1 MNSPISLMLQQ
12 AISFFERSNFD
23 SAELILKRLI
33 KIDSNCLPAFYVL
46 GLIKVS
52 QENFKEAVGFFKK
65 AAKLNP
71 DDFSIQFNLAKA
83 LSDSECDKESLA
95 HHKKATELSKNNPL
109 VWLNYAKSV
118 YKLGAYVEALE
129 CYEKVLD
136 LKSDYAEAWSSKG
149 GVLHKIKRYEEALQ
163 HFDKA
168 LSLKPDYAE
177 AYSNK
182 GNTLNELK
190 LYEEALQHFD
200 KALSLKPDY
209 AEAYSNKGNTLNELK
224 LYEEALQHF
233 DKALSLKPDYAE
245 AYSNKGST
253 LNELK
258 LYEEAL
264 QHFDKALSLKPDYAE
279 AYSNKGNT
287 LNELKLY
294 EEALQ
299 HFDKALSLKPDYA
312 EAYSN
317 KGNTLNELKLY
328 EEALQHFDKALSLK
342 PDIDWALGNRLILK
356 LQMCNWDN
364 LQRDINHLIEM
375 NKSNNTII
383 QPFQLLPMIDNPQL
397 HKRTSEIYVLKKYPA
412 NPELGNIHFS
422 KQKKKIRLGYF
433 SPDFRNHPVALLTA
447 ELFESH
453 DRTLFEVIAFS
464 LLQASDDDQIRI
476 RLKNS
481 FDKFLDV
488 GHLSDIEIA
497 KLARELDIDIAI
509 DLCGH
514 TRHSRTRIFSFRAAP
529 IQVSYLGY
537 LGTMGANYID
547 YLLADKTIITK
558 DLEECYTEKI
568 IYLPSYQVNDSKKTI
583 SQKKFTRKELGV
595 SEDKIIYCCFNNN
608 YKILPTT
615 FDSWMR
621 ILKEVERGILFLYAE
636 SNVVEDN
643 LIKEAKSRGIDSSRI
658 IFGKRIKYEEYL
670 ERYKI
675 CDLFLDTLPYNAGT
689 TASDALWAG
698 LPVITLKGKSFASRV
713 AASLLTAINLPELIT
728 SSQEEYEA
736 LAIKLGNN
744 PNELIHLKKKIENT
758 KLKSTLFDTVAFT
771 DKLETA
777 YLEVYDRYLLGS
789 TPDNIDLAKS

>member
-12 AISFFERSNFD
+12 GISFFERSNFD

-83 LSDSECDKESLA
+83 LSDSECDQESIP
-95 HHKKATELSKNNPL
+95 HHKIAIKLSKNNSL
-109 VWLNYAKSV
+109 AWLNYAKSV

-136 LKSDYAEAWSSKG
+136 LKPDYAEAWSSKG

-163 HFDKA
+163 HYDKA

-190 LYEEALQHFD
+190 CYEEALQH
-200 KALSLKPDY
+200 Y
-209 AEAYSNKGNTLNELK
+209 
-224 LYEEALQHF
+224 
-233 DKALSLKPDYAE
+233 
-245 AYSNKGST
+245 
-253 LNELK
+253 
-258 LYEEAL
+258 
-264 QHFDKALSLKPDYAE
+264 
-279 AYSNKGNT
+279 
-287 LNELKLY
+287 
-294 EEALQ
+294 
-299 HFDKALSLKPDYA
+299 
-312 EAYSN
+312 
-317 KGNTLNELKLY
+317 
-328 EEALQHFDKALSLK
+328 DKALSLK

-356 LQMCNWDN
+356 LQMCNWAN
-364 LQRDINHLIEM
+364 LQRDINHLVEM
-375 NKSNNTII
+375 NKSNNKII

-397 HKRTSEIYVLKKYPA
+397 HKKISEIYTLYKYPV

-464 LLQASDDDQIRI
+464 LLQASDEDQIRI

-497 KLARELDIDIAI
+497 KLAREMDIDIAI

-514 TRHSRTRIFSFRAAP
+514 TRHSRTGIFSFRAAP

-583 SQKKFTRKELGV
+583 SQKKFTREELGV

-615 FDSWMR
+615 FESWMR
-621 ILKEVERGILFLYAE
+621 ILKEVDKSILFLYAE
-636 SNVVEDN
+636 SSVVEDN

-658 IFGKRIKYEEYL
+658 VFGKRIKYEEYL

-728 SSQEEYEA
+728 SSQEEYEL

-744 PNELIHLKKKIENT
+744 PNELIHLKQKIENT
-758 KLKSTLFDTVAFT
+758 KLRSNLFDTVAFT
-771 DKLETA
+771 DVLEKA
-777 YLEVYDRYLLGS
+777 YLEAYDRYLLGS
-789 TPDNIDLAKS
+789 APDNIDLAKA

>member
-12 AISFFERSNFD
+12 GISFFERSNFD

-83 LSDSECDKESLA
+83 LSDSECDQESIP
-95 HHKKATELSKNNPL
+95 HHKIATKLSKNNPL
-109 VWLNYAKSV
+109 AWLNYAKSV

-129 CYEKVLD
+129 CYAKVLD
-136 LKSDYAEAWSSKG
+136 LKPDYAEAWSSKG
-149 GVLHKIKRYEEALQ
+149 GVLHKIMRYEEALQ
-163 HFDKA
+163 HYDKA

-182 GNTLNELK
+182 GNALNELM
-190 LYEEALQHFD
+190 LYEEALQ
-200 KALSLKPDY
+200 Y
-209 AEAYSNKGNTLNELK
+209 Y
-224 LYEEALQHF
+224 
-233 DKALSLKPDYAE
+233 
-245 AYSNKGST
+245 
-253 LNELK
+253 
-258 LYEEAL
+258 
-264 QHFDKALSLKPDYAE
+264 
-279 AYSNKGNT
+279 
-287 LNELKLY
+287 
-294 EEALQ
+294 
-299 HFDKALSLKPDYA
+299 
-312 EAYSN
+312 
-317 KGNTLNELKLY
+317 
-328 EEALQHFDKALSLK
+328 DKALSLK

-364 LQRDINHLIEM
+364 LQRDINHLVEM
-375 NKSNNTII
+375 NKSNNKII

-397 HKRTSEIYVLKKYPA
+397 HKRISEIYTLHKYPV

-464 LLQASDDDQIRI
+464 LLQASDEDQIRM

-497 KLARELDIDIAI
+497 KLAREMDIDIAI

-583 SQKKFTRKELGV
+583 SQKKFTREELGV

-615 FDSWMR
+615 FESWMR
-621 ILKEVERGILFLYAE
+621 ILKEVDKSILFLYAE
-636 SNVVEDN
+636 SSVVEDN

-658 IFGKRIKYEEYL
+658 VFGKRIKYEEYL

-728 SSQEEYEA
+728 SSQEEYEL

-744 PNELIHLKKKIENT
+744 PNELLDLKQKIENT
-758 KLKSTLFDTVAFT
+758 KLRSNLFDTVAFT
-771 DKLETA
+771 DVLEKA
-777 YLEVYDRYLLGS
+777 YLEAYDRYLLGS
-789 TPDNIDLAKS
+789 APDNIDLAKA

>member
-12 AISFFERSNFD
+12 GISFFERSNFD

-83 LSDSECDKESLA
+83 LSDSECDQESIP
-95 HHKKATELSKNNPL
+95 HHKIATKLSKNNPL
-109 VWLNYAKSV
+109 AWLNYAKSV

-129 CYEKVLD
+129 CYAKVLD
-136 LKSDYAEAWSSKG
+136 LKPDYAEAWSSKG

-163 HFDKA
+163 HYDKA

-182 GNTLNELK
+182 GNTLNELM
-190 LYEEALQHFD
+190 LYEEALQHYD

-209 AEAYSNKGNTLNELK
+209 AEAYSNKGNALNELM
-224 LYEEALQHF
+224 LYEEALQ
-233 DKALSLKPDYAE
+233 Y
-245 AYSNKGST
+245 Y
-253 LNELK
+253 
-258 LYEEAL
+258 
-264 QHFDKALSLKPDYAE
+264 
-279 AYSNKGNT
+279 
-287 LNELKLY
+287 
-294 EEALQ
+294 
-299 HFDKALSLKPDYA
+299 
-312 EAYSN
+312 
-317 KGNTLNELKLY
+317 
-328 EEALQHFDKALSLK
+328 DKALSLK

-364 LQRDINHLIEM
+364 LQRDINHLVEM
-375 NKSNNTII
+375 NKSNNKII

-397 HKRTSEIYVLKKYPA
+397 HKKISEIYTLHKYPV

-464 LLQASDDDQIRI
+464 LLQASDEDQIRM

-497 KLARELDIDIAI
+497 KLAREMDIDIAI

-514 TRHSRTRIFSFRAAP
+514 TRHSRTGIFSFRAAP

-583 SQKKFTRKELGV
+583 SQKKFTREELGV

-615 FDSWMR
+615 FESWMR
-621 ILKEVERGILFLYAE
+621 ILKEVDKSILFLYAE
-636 SNVVEDN
+636 SSVVEDN

-658 IFGKRIKYEEYL
+658 VFGKRIKYEEYL

-728 SSQEEYEA
+728 SSQEEYEL

-744 PNELIHLKKKIENT
+744 PNELIHLKQKIENT
-758 KLKSTLFDTVAFT
+758 KLRSNLFDTVAFT
-771 DKLETA
+771 DKLEKA
-777 YLEVYDRYLLGS
+777 YLEAYDRYLLGS
-789 TPDNIDLAKS
+789 APDNIDLAKA

>member
-12 AISFFERSNFD
+12 GISFFERSNFD
-23 SAELILKRLI
+23 SAELILIRLI

-83 LSDSECDKESLA
+83 LSDSECDQESIP
-95 HHKKATELSKNNPL
+95 HHKIATKLSKSNPL
-109 VWLNYAKSV
+109 AWLNYAKSV
-118 YKLGAYVEALE
+118 YKLGAFVEALE

-136 LKSDYAEAWSSKG
+136 LKPDFAEAWSSKG

-163 HFDKA
+163 HYDKA

-190 LYEEALQHFD
+190 HYEEALQ
-200 KALSLKPDY
+200 Y
-209 AEAYSNKGNTLNELK
+209 Y
-224 LYEEALQHF
+224 
-233 DKALSLKPDYAE
+233 
-245 AYSNKGST
+245 
-253 LNELK
+253 
-258 LYEEAL
+258 
-264 QHFDKALSLKPDYAE
+264 
-279 AYSNKGNT
+279 
-287 LNELKLY
+287 
-294 EEALQ
+294 
-299 HFDKALSLKPDYA
+299 
-312 EAYSN
+312 
-317 KGNTLNELKLY
+317 
-328 EEALQHFDKALSLK
+328 DKALSLK

-356 LQMCNWDN
+356 LQMCDWAN
-364 LQRDINHLIEM
+364 LQRDINHLVEM
-375 NKSNNTII
+375 NKSNNKII

-397 HKRTSEIYVLKKYPA
+397 HKKISEIYTLHKYPV

-464 LLQASDDDQIRI
+464 LLQASDEDQIRM

-497 KLARELDIDIAI
+497 KLAREMDIDIAI

-583 SQKKFTRKELGV
+583 SQKKLTREELGV

-615 FDSWMR
+615 FESWMR
-621 ILKEVERGILFLYAE
+621 ILKEVDKSILFLYAE
-636 SNVVEDN
+636 SSVVEDN

-658 IFGKRIKYEEYL
+658 VFGKRIKYEEYL

-728 SSQEEYEA
+728 SSQEEYEL

-744 PNELIHLKKKIENT
+744 PNELLHLKQKIENT
-758 KLKSTLFDTVAFT
+758 KLRSNLFDTVAFT
-771 DKLETA
+771 DKLEKA
-777 YLEVYDRYLLGS
+777 YLEAYDRYLLGS
-789 TPDNIDLAKS
+789 APDNIDLAKA

>member
-1 MNSPISLMLQQ
+1 M
-12 AISFFERSNFD
+12 
-23 SAELILKRLI
+23 
-33 KIDSNCLPAFYVL
+33 
-46 GLIKVS
+46 
-52 QENFKEAVGFFKK
+52 
-65 AAKLNP
+65 
-71 DDFSIQFNLAKA
+71 
-83 LSDSECDKESLA
+83 
-95 HHKKATELSKNNPL
+95 
-109 VWLNYAKSV
+109 
-118 YKLGAYVEALE
+118 
-129 CYEKVLD
+129 
-136 LKSDYAEAWSSKG
+136 
-149 GVLHKIKRYEEALQ
+149 RYEEALQ
-163 HFDKA
+163 HYDKA

-190 LYEEALQHFD
+190 RYEEALQ
-200 KALSLKPDY
+200 Y
-209 AEAYSNKGNTLNELK
+209 Y
-224 LYEEALQHF
+224 
-233 DKALSLKPDYAE
+233 
-245 AYSNKGST
+245 
-253 LNELK
+253 
-258 LYEEAL
+258 
-264 QHFDKALSLKPDYAE
+264 
-279 AYSNKGNT
+279 
-287 LNELKLY
+287 
-294 EEALQ
+294 
-299 HFDKALSLKPDYA
+299 
-312 EAYSN
+312 
-317 KGNTLNELKLY
+317 
-328 EEALQHFDKALSLK
+328 DKALSLK

-356 LQMCNWDN
+356 LQMCNWAN
-364 LQRDINHLIEM
+364 LQRDINHLVEM
-375 NKSNNTII
+375 NKSNNKII

-397 HKRTSEIYVLKKYPA
+397 HKRISEIYTLHKYPV

-464 LLQASDDDQIRI
+464 LLQASDEDQIRM

-497 KLARELDIDIAI
+497 KLAREMDIDIAI

-514 TRHSRTRIFSFRAAP
+514 TRHSRTGIFSFRAAP
-529 IQVSYLGY
+529 VQVSYLGY

-583 SQKKFTRKELGV
+583 SQKKFTREELGV

-615 FDSWMR
+615 FESWMR
-621 ILKEVERGILFLYAE
+621 ILKEVDKSILFLYAE
-636 SNVVEDN
+636 SSVVEDN

-658 IFGKRIKYEEYL
+658 VFGKRIKYEEYL

-728 SSQEEYEA
+728 SSQEEYEL

-744 PNELIHLKKKIENT
+744 PNELIHLKQKIENT
-758 KLKSTLFDTVAFT
+758 KLRSNLFDTVAFT
-771 DKLETA
+771 DVLEKA
-777 YLEVYDRYLLGS
+777 YLEAYDRYLLGS
-789 TPDNIDLAKS
+789 APDNIDLAKA